1 MTREHRYL
9 GAMRSTPRST
19 PLLTGLAVAGLVL
32 ASCGDDVDPVTSGA
46 PDTAAA
52 AETSAAPESTDA
64 AVITAV
70 PESTVDPAVTATPD
84 TTSPAPETTA
94 APAPESTTAPAAPSR
109 GDLTLRS
116 NGVGTADIGQADI
129 EVIPYVTGLLGA
141 PASDQLGEYPTFDD
155 NLDMYTNFTEE
166 GFVAPFGRTTC
177 YDNQFC
183 LYFGGAT
190 NDALRFVGWSQ
201 ESFDVLSDPLQ
212 TAEGDH
218 DRVAPVRPPRLDD
231 GQRGRLL
238 QQRQRRHRRRPAAT
252 SRPKANRSG
261 RRRRRQLRGRATRCR
276 RRSWS
281 PAWKQAIDRSSC
293 SPTAERF
300 SGSRTQ
306 QITERFSGVTQ
317 RRAAVAAQSSSL

>member
-1 MTREHRYL
+1 
-9 GAMRSTPRST
+9 MRPTPRSAR
-19 PLLTGLAVAGLVL
+19 LLSGLAVAGLLL
-32 ASCGDDVDPVTSGA
+32 AACGDDVAPVMSGA

-52 AETSAAPESTDA
+52 AETSDAPESTDA

-70 PESTVDPAVTATPD
+70 PESTVDPAATATPD

-94 APAPESTTAPAAPSR
+94 APAPESTAAPAVPSR

-116 NGVGTADIGQADI
+116 NGVGSADIGQADI

-155 NLDMYTNFTEE
+155 DLNMYTNVTEE

-190 NDALRFVGWSQ
+190 NEALRFVGWSQ

-212 TAEGDH
+212 TAEGVTIGSRQSDH
-218 DRVAPVRPPRLDD
+218 LGSMTVSEGGCFSSGNGDIAGVLLYVTSEGEPFGSFDDD
-231 GQRGRLL
+231 GNFVLGNPLPEDIVVTGL
-238 QQRQRRHRRRPAAT
+238 EGGDRPFFLFAD
-252 SRPKANRSG
+252 
-261 RRRRRQLRGRATRCR
+261 C
-276 RRSWS
+276 
-281 PAWKQAIDRSSC
+281 
-293 SPTAERF
+293 
-300 SGSRTQ
+300 
-306 QITERFSGVTQ
+306 
-317 RRAAVAAQSSSL
+317 